1 MHTFMQFKSGAKV
14 QKKIDIRKRTRVFLV
29 FYFSCQFFCIGKSGR
44 NGKTFAISAIS
55 AMRNFYTWIYI
66 VLYTMYIIQS
76 D

>member
-1 MHTFMQFKSGAKV
+1 MHTFMQFKSAAKV
-14 QKKIDIRKRTRVFLV
+14 QKKIDIRKRTRVFCLSHV
-29 FYFSCQFFCIGKSGR
+29 NFFCIGKSGR